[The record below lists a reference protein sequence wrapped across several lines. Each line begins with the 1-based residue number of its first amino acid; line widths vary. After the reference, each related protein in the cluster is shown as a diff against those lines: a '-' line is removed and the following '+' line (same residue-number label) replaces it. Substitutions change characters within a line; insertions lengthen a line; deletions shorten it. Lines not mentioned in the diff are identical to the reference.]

1 MNSINIAI
9 FNENIAK
16 ELGKKEHDSDIEFY
30 HRIHN
35 NRVLT
40 FIYPKGFPEK
50 INPLLQAL
58 HLSNYVLL
66 TVDKIDANLGEIIV
80 AIDALD
86 KKDGFLII
94 DDAVDENLF
103 NKISENS
110 AVKNYQ
116 KISKED
122 ILEIL
127 SAADLKQKTGQAI
140 VDLDSLFEV
149 KGVGT
154 VALGFLTQGKITKM
168 SNVKAWPNN
177 FEVFIK
183 TIQKQD
189 KDWVEA
195 DCNDRVGLAIKGL
208 GLDDFS
214 RGLVLTLDPEF
225 KNSKTTD
232 ISFEKNKF
240 CKKELIL
247 NQQLHMQCRLQV
259 VGCMVKSLNPL
270 TIETSKEIA
279 TRKNEPIVIIDI
291 NAKPRIIGKGIIL

>member
-1 MNSINIAI
+1 MDSINIAV
-9 FNENIAK
+9 FNEDIAK
-16 ELGKKEHDSDIEFY
+16 QLGKKEHDSDIEFY

-50 INPLLQAL
+50 VNSLLQAL

-66 TVDKIDANLGEIIV
+66 AVDKIDAALGEIIV
-80 AIDALD
+80 AIDALG
-86 KKDGFLII
+86 KKEGFLIV
-94 DDAVDENLF
+94 DDTVDGNLF
-103 NKISENS
+103 NKIIENS

-116 KISKED
+116 KINKED

-127 SAADLKQKTGQAI
+127 SKADLKQKIGQAI

-154 VALGFLTQGKITKM
+154 VALGFLTQGKIVKM
-168 SNVKAWPNN
+168 SNVRAWPNN
-177 FEVFIK
+177 SEVFIK

-189 KDWVEA
+189 KDWAEA
-195 DCNDRVGLAIKGL
+195 NCNDRVGLSIKGL

-225 KNSKTTD
+225 KNSKT
-232 ISFEKNKF
+232 INILFEKNKF

-247 NQQLHMQCRLQV
+247 NQQLHLQCRLQV
-259 VGCMVKSLNPL
+259 VGCLVKSLNPL
-270 TIETSKEIA
+270 IVETGKEIA
-279 TRKNEPIVIIDI
+279 ARKNEPIAIIDI
-291 NAKPRIIGKGIIL
+291 NAKPRIIGKGTII